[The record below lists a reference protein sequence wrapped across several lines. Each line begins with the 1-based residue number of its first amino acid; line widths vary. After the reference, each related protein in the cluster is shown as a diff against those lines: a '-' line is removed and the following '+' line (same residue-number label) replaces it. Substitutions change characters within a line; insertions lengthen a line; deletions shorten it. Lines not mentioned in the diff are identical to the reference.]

1 MKQSQDLQSD
11 QAFAALLVAL
21 REGRLR
27 SSEFRAMPDLAEV
40 LGFPLAATREAVKR
54 AEEQSLVMI
63 LPKRGVMIMEAGP
76 DTTRACMDMRAT
88 LEAEGVRR
96 LLARGRPDL
105 TQLRTMHEELLAEAR
120 THPGADLS
128 RRALAIDLSLHDSMA
143 TGLDNPF
150 LRQAYEANRN
160 RITIIQNVRAFLPD
174 RVVPAMEEHLAI
186 INAIDSGNPEV
197 AVAEIWR
204 HLRQTLRWWG
214 VPHGGL
220 PEPGIC
226 PDSTEKQ

>member
-1 MKQSQDLQSD
+1 MKLSQDLQSD
-11 QAFAALLVAL
+11 QAFTALLAALKD
-21 REGRLR
+21 GRLR
-27 SSEFRAMPDLAEV
+27 GSEFLAMPVLAGL

-54 AEEQSLVMI
+54 AEEQSLVVIM
-63 LPKRGVMIMEAGP
+63 PKRGVMIMEAGP

-96 LLARGRPDL
+96 LLAHGRPDL
-105 TQLRTMHEELLAEAR
+105 TPLRSTHEALLDEAR

-128 RRALAIDLSLHDSMA
+128 RRALATDLSLHDFMA
-143 TGLDNPF
+143 TGLDNVF

-186 INAIDSGNPEV
+186 MDAIDSGNPEV
-197 AVAEIWR
+197 AVAEIRR

-214 VPHGGL
+214 VPHDGL
-220 PEPGIC
+220 PGMVEPA
-226 PDSTEKQ
+226 